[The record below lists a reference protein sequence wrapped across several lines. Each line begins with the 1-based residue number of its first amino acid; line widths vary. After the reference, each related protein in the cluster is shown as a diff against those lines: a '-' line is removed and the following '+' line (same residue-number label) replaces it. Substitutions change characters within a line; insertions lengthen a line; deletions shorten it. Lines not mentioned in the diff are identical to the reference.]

1 MNEERFS
8 MLVERYF
15 DRELTAA
22 EKVEFQALLR
32 ENAEA
37 RQRFWENAEWHALFR
52 QWGEEE
58 SGRGAAEAERRVTP
72 MPAAPR
78 VMASPM
84 RGTPVARVD
93 RKKIVRFPLVRWAAG
108 IAAAAAVVM
117 LALSIWPQRSGAV
130 ATLVQA
136 ADAKW
141 STGTMAPGARLK
153 PGWLRLE
160 KGAVVVVY
168 DRGARVVLEGPAEFE
183 IRGENAGSLR
193 SGKLRAH
200 VPESARG
207 FTVETPQFTAVDIGT
222 EFGCDL
228 ALTGIGE
235 LHVFAGQV
243 DFHHGDTRGTTAQL
257 RENHAVRIG
266 HGVASPIA
274 ARPYSFLSEDELA
287 RRELAEKGDRLGAWR
302 MASRQLEAHPATVM
316 HLDFEG
322 GADAVV
328 PNRALHAPPDSDARI
343 VGCQP
348 AAGRWPGKKALAF
361 QRGEDRLEFGLAGQ
375 YQSLALLAWVRVEN
389 LHARH
394 NSLLMGHSFQAGEVH
409 WYLYGDGSLGLGVR
423 PTAATAEGGWDIFHS
438 PPVVGPKNFGSWIFV
453 ASVFDGATGAVTHY
467 FNGES
472 VGSKVMNS
480 HVPLQLSAGDIGNR
494 AERPSDPE
502 WAKLKS
508 SKRGDLRWNFH
519 GRMDEMAIL
528 STALSGE
535 EIRRIYEQGR
545 P

>member
-1 MNEERFS
+1 MNEQRFS
-8 MLVERYF
+8 MLMERHF
-15 DRELTAA
+15 DRELSA
-22 EKVEFQALLR
+22 EEKAEFQTLLR

-37 RQRFWENAEWHALFR
+37 RHRFWETAEWHALYR
-52 QWGEEE
+52 QWGEEA
-58 SGRGAAEAERRVTP
+58 SGREAAEADRRIVP

-78 VMASPM
+78 AVA
-84 RGTPVARVD
+84 RAVRRTPVARVD
-93 RKKIVRFPLVRWAAG
+93 EKKIVRFPLARWAAG

-117 LALSIWPQRSGAV
+117 LALTIWPQRSGAV
-130 ATLVQA
+130 ATLAQA
-136 ADAKW
+136 AGAKW
-141 STGTMAPGARLK
+141 STGAVAPGARLK

-160 KGAVVVVY
+160 KGAVVVAY

-183 IRGENAGSLR
+183 IRGDNAGALR

-228 ALTGIGE
+228 ALNGIGE

-243 DFHHGDTRGTTAQL
+243 DFHHAATPDTATQL
-257 RENHAVRIG
+257 RENHAVRME
-266 HGVASPIA
+266 HGVATPIP
-274 ARPYSFLSEDELA
+274 ARPYSFLNENEIS
-287 RRELAEKGDRLGAWR
+287 RRELAGKGDRLGAWR
-302 MASRQLEAHPATVM
+302 MASRQIDEHPATVM

-322 GADAVV
+322 ASDALV
-328 PNRALHAPPDSDARI
+328 PNHARRAPANSDATI
-343 VGCQP
+343 VGCKP

-361 QRGEDRLEFGLAGQ
+361 QREEDRLEFGLAGQ
-375 YQSLALLAWVRVEN
+375 YQSLALLAWVRVES

-409 WYLYGDGSLGLGVR
+409 WYLYGDGAIGMGVR
-423 PTAATAEGGWDIFHS
+423 PTATPAGGWEIFHS
-438 PPVVGPKNFGSWIFV
+438 PPAVGPQNLGSWIFV
-453 ASVFDGATGAVTHY
+453 ASVFDGETGTVTHY
-467 FNGES
+467 LNGEP
-472 VGSKVMNS
+472 VGSKAAGIR
-480 HVPLQLSAGDIGNR
+480 VPLQLAAGDIGTR
-494 AERPSDPE
+494 AERPGDPE
-502 WAKLKS
+502 WAKSKS
-508 SKRGDLRWNFH
+508 PRRGDSPWNFN